1 MALTAGQIIALA
13 CESAHSPRKTA
24 QAFQFYN
31 SILSDLCQSRDF
43 AEARGQFMFNFTLGA
58 GVPSVPVSGGG
69 GVSPG
74 GGGGVSPGGGGG
86 ISPGGGTSLSVSAG
100 VSSSGVLG
108 TDALGNF
115 VLGGSQP
122 SPIPPS
128 PIPPGPSRPVA
139 GIPPNPET
147 QFGSGPILLPVDYLR
162 LSGSSGSSGSQRS
175 FIWWLDG
182 VPYPV
187 IPMDLAEFDM
197 QVQQGGLQSFVWL
210 SATDMA
216 APIDD
221 RILLKT
227 TADVMAGSTALTNL
241 GSITRLVGGGVLGVA
256 GQGIVPGTTLITV
269 TSESGGGGG
278 ISPGGGGGVS
288 PGGGGGISPGGGG
301 GSTGATAILSQPAN
315 ATIAGA
321 SIFFGYPP
329 IVYVYPPPES
339 ALQAMIRYQ
348 KQMPDVVDPS
358 RIPWYRNDE
367 YMIEKLVGMLC
378 LLNDDTRAD
387 RLLGGP
393 DVVGSPEQKL
403 TNWLAMKD
411 DEQSHPKRVELD
423 RRYFGRGLGRL
434 RDTKRVGW

>member
-1 MALTAGQIIALA
+1 LALTVAQIIALA
-13 CESAHSPRKTA
+13 CESAHSPRKTT

-43 AEARGQFMFNFTLGA
+43 AEARGQFMFNFTFGA
-58 GVPSVPVSGGG
+58 GIPSVPGGGGGISPGGGG

-86 ISPGGGTSLSVSAG
+86 SASSPGGSGLINGT
-100 VSSSGVLG
+100 
-108 TDALGNF
+108 
-115 VLGGSQP
+115 
-122 SPIPPS
+122 
-128 PIPPGPSRPVA
+128 VA

-227 TADVMAGSTALTNL
+227 TADVVAGSATINNL
-241 GSITRLVGGGVLGVA
+241 ASSARLVGGGVLGVA
-256 GQGIVPGTTLITV
+256 GQGIVPGTMLITLG
-269 TSESGGGGG
+269 TGGGGGGGG

-301 GSTGATAILSQPAN
+301 SGGSGFVLSQPAN
-315 ATIAGA
+315 ATISGA

-329 IVYVYPPPES
+329 IVYVYPPPQS

-348 KQMPDVVDPS
+348 KQMPDVVDTS

-367 YMIEKLVGMLC
+367 YMLEKLVGKLC
-378 LLNDDTRAD
+378 MLNDDGRAD

-393 DVVGSPEQKL
+393 DVIGSPEQKL

-423 RRYFGRGLGRL
+423 RRYFGRGLGKL
-434 RDTKRVGW
+434 PNTKRVGW